1 MADSTRRT
9 SPSFIIAIGVVVLAL
24 LAYGM
29 WAYLRPSPHA
39 ASENVVR
46 ELSRTLGREVSAFR
60 REMRT
65 FADQK
70 LPDAKARNAAVAS
83 VDERTEKALERI
95 EKHADAARDELSD
108 WDIPIRTQ
116 RNRNDRLG
124 TREDEAKELIKGI
137 AEETKEKLRE
147 G

>member
-1 MADSTRRT
+1 MADSTRRS
-9 SPSFIIAIGVVVLAL
+9 SPSFFIAIAVVMLAL

-29 WAYLRPSPHA
+29 WAYLRPSAHA
-39 ASENVVR
+39 ASEQVVR
-46 ELSRTLGREVSAFR
+46 ELARTLGREVSAFR
-60 REMRT
+60 REMRSL
-65 FADQK
+65 ADQK
-70 LPDAKARNAAVAS
+70 LPDAKARSAAVAS
-83 VDERTEKALERI
+83 VDERTEKALERV